1 MPMGNRTKRAIRLAA
16 PLALGV
22 AVAIAAAVS
31 SDRIP
36 ALDYVLALSWA
47 PAVVLSLLLIGAA
60 AGIGLAFPRSTPLS
74 GEPSVPEPVISRPT
88 IPEVRRKPAIIS
100 VHGLEAKAG
109 CTSVAFNLAVELA
122 AVGLI
127 DGRRPRPIS
136 VVRAGPLTTTVGLD
150 PKPFTDYCRSH
161 MAAVGDEVIELAE
174 LHPSGCEV
182 LCVADGVL
190 DGHRLRLLSSVLR
203 RFYDMVILD
212 CPPGDRWLTDTAFDA
227 SEVSLL
233 VGLPTE
239 ESAKAVLP
247 WSDTSWR
254 YGLDARF
261 GLLVN
266 RVSANIS
273 IPELLPKA
281 FANLALIPEDAAAGN
296 ALELPWVLRPESRAG
311 RAITELAAR
320 LMPDLAAKDSS
331 HAA

>member
-1 MPMGNRTKRAIRLAA
+1 LHTGNRTIRLAA
-16 PLALGV
+16 ALTIGI
-22 AVAIAAAVS
+22 ALAIAAAVS

-36 ALDYVLALSWA
+36 VLDDLLASSWVPAVILSVLLVGAAVGIALAL
-47 PAVVLSLLLIGAA
+47 
-60 AGIGLAFPRSTPLS
+60 PRSRPPS
-74 GEPSVPEPVISRPT
+74 GESTGPEPVIARPT

-100 VHGLEAKAG
+100 IHGLEAQAG
-109 CTSVAFNLAVELA
+109 CTSLAFNLAVELA
-122 AVGLI
+122 AAGLV
-127 DGRRPRPIS
+127 DGRRPRPIC
-136 VVRAGPLTTTVGLD
+136 VLRAGPLSTTVGLD

-174 LHPSGCEV
+174 RHPSGCEV

-203 RFYDMVILD
+203 RFYDVVILD
-212 CPPGDRWLTDTAFDA
+212 CPPGDRWLTDSAFDA

-233 VGLPTE
+233 VGLPSD

-247 WSDTSWR
+247 WSDSSWR

-261 GLLVN
+261 GLIVN
-266 RVSANIS
+266 RVSARTS
-273 IPELLPKA
+273 IPELLPAA
-281 FANLALIPEDAAAGN
+281 FANLALIPEDAVAGN

-311 RAITELAAR
+311 RAIAELAAR
-320 LMPDLAAKDSS
+320 LVPDVAAKDSS

>member
-1 MPMGNRTKRAIRLAA
+1 MLTGNRTIRLAA
-16 PLALGV
+16 ALTIGI
-22 AVAIAAAVS
+22 ALAIAAAVS

-36 ALDYVLALSWA
+36 VLDDLLASSWVPAVILSVLLVGAAVGIALAL
-47 PAVVLSLLLIGAA
+47 
-60 AGIGLAFPRSTPLS
+60 PRSRPPS
-74 GEPSVPEPVISRPT
+74 GESTGPEPVIARPT

-100 VHGLEAKAG
+100 IHGLEAQAG
-109 CTSVAFNLAVELA
+109 CTSLAFNLAVELA
-122 AVGLI
+122 AAGLV
-127 DGRRPRPIS
+127 DSRRPRPIC
-136 VVRAGPLTTTVGLD
+136 VVRAGPLSSTVGLD

-174 LHPSGCEV
+174 RHPSGCEV

-203 RFYDMVILD
+203 RFYDVVILD
-212 CPPGDRWLTDTAFDA
+212 CPPGDRWLTDSAFDA

-233 VGLPTE
+233 VGLPSD

-247 WSDTSWR
+247 WSDSSWR

-261 GLLVN
+261 GLIVN
-266 RVSANIS
+266 RVSAKTS
-273 IPELLPKA
+273 IPELLPAA
-281 FANLALIPEDAAAGN
+281 FANLALIPEDAVAGN

-320 LMPDLAAKDSS
+320 LVPDIAAKDSS

>member
-1 MPMGNRTKRAIRLAA
+1 MLTGNRTIRLAA
-16 PLALGV
+16 ALTIGI
-22 AVAIAAAVS
+22 ALAIAAAVS
-31 SDRIP
+31 SDRVPVLNDLLASSWVP
-36 ALDYVLALSWA
+36 AVILSVLLVGAAVGIALAL
-47 PAVVLSLLLIGAA
+47 
-60 AGIGLAFPRSTPLS
+60 PRSRPPS
-74 GEPSVPEPVISRPT
+74 GESTGPEPVIARPT

-100 VHGLEAKAG
+100 IHGLEAQAG
-109 CTSVAFNLAVELA
+109 CTSLAFNLAVELA
-122 AVGLI
+122 AAGLV
-127 DGRRPRPIS
+127 DSRRPRPIC
-136 VVRAGPLTTTVGLD
+136 VVRAGPLSSTVGLD

-174 LHPSGCEV
+174 RHPSGCEV

-203 RFYDMVILD
+203 RFYDVLVLD
-212 CPPGDRWLTDTAFDA
+212 CPPGDRWLTDSAFDA

-233 VGLPTE
+233 VGLPSD

-247 WSDTSWR
+247 WSDSSWR

-261 GLLVN
+261 GLIVN
-266 RVSANIS
+266 RVSAKTS
-273 IPELLPKA
+273 IPELLPAA
-281 FANLALIPEDAAAGN
+281 FANLALIPEDAVAGN

-320 LMPDLAAKDSS
+320 LVPDIAAKDSS

>member
-1 MPMGNRTKRAIRLAA
+1 MLTGNRTIRLAA
-16 PLALGV
+16 ALTIGI

-31 SDRIP
+31 SDRVP
-36 ALDYVLALSWA
+36 VLNDLLALSWV
-47 PAVVLSLLLIGAA
+47 PAVILSVLLVGAA
-60 AGIGLAFPRSTPLS
+60 VGIALALPRSRP
-74 GEPSVPEPVISRPT
+74 PSEEATGPEPVIARPT

-100 VHGLEAKAG
+100 IHGLEAQAG
-109 CTSVAFNLAVELA
+109 CTSLAFNLAVELA
-122 AVGLI
+122 AAGLV
-127 DGRRPRPIS
+127 DGRRPRPIC
-136 VVRAGPLTTTVGLD
+136 VVRAGPLSSTVGLD

-174 LHPSGCEV
+174 RHPSGCEV

-203 RFYDMVILD
+203 RFYDVVVLD
-212 CPPGDRWLTDTAFDA
+212 CPPGDRWLTDSAFDA

-233 VGLPTE
+233 VGLPTD

-247 WSDTSWR
+247 WSDSSWR

-261 GLLVN
+261 GLIVN
-266 RVSANIS
+266 RVGARTS
-273 IPELLPKA
+273 IPELLPAA

-296 ALELPWVLRPESRAG
+296 ALELPWVLCPESRAG

-320 LMPDLAAKDSS
+320 LVPDVAAKDSS

>member
-1 MPMGNRTKRAIRLAA
+1 MLTGNRTIRLAA
-16 PLALGV
+16 ALTIGI

-31 SDRIP
+31 SDRVSV
-36 ALDYVLALSWA
+36 LNDLLALSWV
-47 PAVVLSLLLIGAA
+47 PAVILSVLLVGAA
-60 AGIGLAFPRSTPLS
+60 VGIALALPRSRP
-74 GEPSVPEPVISRPT
+74 PSEEATGPEPVIARPT

-100 VHGLEAKAG
+100 IHGLEAQAG

-122 AVGLI
+122 AAGLM
-127 DGRRPRPIS
+127 DGRRPRPIC

-161 MAAVGDEVIELAE
+161 MAVVGDEVIELAE
-174 LHPSGCEV
+174 RHPSGCEV

-203 RFYDMVILD
+203 RFYDVVILD
-212 CPPGDRWLTDTAFDA
+212 CPPGDRWLTDSAFDA

-233 VGLPTE
+233 VGLPSD

-247 WSDTSWR
+247 WSDSSWR

-261 GLLVN
+261 GLIVN
-266 RVSANIS
+266 RVSARTS
-273 IPELLPKA
+273 IPELLPAA

-320 LMPDLAAKDSS
+320 LVPDIAAKDSS

>member
-1 MPMGNRTKRAIRLAA
+1 LLTGNRTIRLAA
-16 PLALGV
+16 ALTMGV
-22 AVAIAAAVS
+22 ALAIAAAVS

-36 ALDYVLALSWA
+36 VLDDLLASSWV
-47 PAVVLSLLLIGAA
+47 PAVILSVLLVGAA
-60 AGIGLAFPRSTPLS
+60 VGIALAFPRSRPPS
-74 GEPSVPEPVISRPT
+74 GESTGPEPVIGRPT

-100 VHGLEAKAG
+100 IHGLEAQAG
-109 CTSVAFNLAVELA
+109 CTSLAFNLAVELA
-122 AVGLI
+122 AAGLV
-127 DGRRPRPIS
+127 DGRRPRPIC
-136 VVRAGPLTTTVGLD
+136 VVRAGPLSSTVGLD

-174 LHPSGCEV
+174 RHPSGCEV

-203 RFYDMVILD
+203 RFYDVVVLD
-212 CPPGDRWLTDTAFDA
+212 CPPGDRWLTDSAFDA

-233 VGLPTE
+233 VGLPSD

-247 WSDTSWR
+247 WSDSSWR

-261 GLLVN
+261 GLIVN
-266 RVSANIS
+266 RVSARTS
-273 IPELLPKA
+273 IPELLPAA
-281 FANLALIPEDAAAGN
+281 FANLALIPEDAVAGN

-320 LMPDLAAKDSS
+320 LVPDIAAKDSS

>member
-1 MPMGNRTKRAIRLAA
+1 MLTGNRTIRLAA
-16 PLALGV
+16 ALTIGI
-22 AVAIAAAVS
+22 ALAIATAVS
-31 SDRIP
+31 SDRVPVLNDLLASSWVP
-36 ALDYVLALSWA
+36 AVILSVLLVGAAVGIALAL
-47 PAVVLSLLLIGAA
+47 
-60 AGIGLAFPRSTPLS
+60 PRSRPPS
-74 GEPSVPEPVISRPT
+74 GESTGPEPVIARPT

-100 VHGLEAKAG
+100 IHGLEAQAG
-109 CTSVAFNLAVELA
+109 CTSLAFNLAVELA
-122 AVGLI
+122 AAGLV
-127 DGRRPRPIS
+127 DGRRPRPIC
-136 VVRAGPLTTTVGLD
+136 VVRAGPLSSTVGLD

-174 LHPSGCEV
+174 LHPSGCEI

-203 RFYDMVILD
+203 RFYDVILLD
-212 CPPGDRWLTDTAFDA
+212 CPPGDRWLTDSAFDA

>member
-1 MPMGNRTKRAIRLAA
+1 LRTGNRTIRLAA
-16 PLALGV
+16 ALTIGI
-22 AVAIAAAVS
+22 ALAIAAAVS
-31 SDRIP
+31 SDRNP
-36 ALDYVLALSWA
+36 VLGDLLASSWV
-47 PAVVLSLLLIGAA
+47 PAVILSLLLVGAA
-60 AGIGLAFPRSTPLS
+60 VGIALVLPRSRPPS
-74 GEPSVPEPVISRPT
+74 GEPTEPEPVIARPT

-100 VHGLEAKAG
+100 VHGLEPQAG
-109 CTSVAFNLAVELA
+109 CTSLAFNIAVELA
-122 AVGLI
+122 AAGLV
-127 DGRRPRPIS
+127 DGRRPRPIC
-136 VVRAGPLTTTVGLD
+136 VVRAGPLSSMVGLD
-150 PKPFTDYCRSH
+150 PKAFTDYCRSH

-174 LHPSGCEV
+174 RHPSGCEV

-203 RFYDMVILD
+203 RFYDVVVLD
-212 CPPGDRWLTDTAFDA
+212 CPPGDRWLTDSAFDA

-233 VGLPTE
+233 VGLPTD

-247 WSDTSWR
+247 WSDSSWR

-261 GLLVN
+261 GLIVN
-266 RVSANIS
+266 RVSARTS
-273 IPELLPKA
+273 IPELLPAA

-320 LMPDLAAKDSS
+320 LVPDVAAKESS

>member
-1 MPMGNRTKRAIRLAA
+1 LRTGNRTIRLAA
-16 PLALGV
+16 ALTIGI
-22 AVAIAAAVS
+22 ALAIAAAVS

-36 ALDYVLALSWA
+36 VLDDLLASSWVPAVILSVLLVGAAVGIALAL
-47 PAVVLSLLLIGAA
+47 
-60 AGIGLAFPRSTPLS
+60 PRSRPPS
-74 GEPSVPEPVISRPT
+74 GESTGPEPVIARPT

-100 VHGLEAKAG
+100 IHGLEAQAG
-109 CTSVAFNLAVELA
+109 CTSLAFNLAVEMA
-122 AVGLI
+122 AAGLV
-127 DGRRPRPIS
+127 DGRRPRPIC
-136 VVRAGPLTTTVGLD
+136 VVRAGPLSSTVGLD

-174 LHPSGCEV
+174 RHPSGCEV

-203 RFYDMVILD
+203 RFYDVVVLD
-212 CPPGDRWLTDTAFDA
+212 CPPGDRWLTDSAFDA

-233 VGLPTE
+233 VGLPSE

-247 WSDTSWR
+247 WSESSWR

-261 GLLVN
+261 GLIVN
-266 RVSANIS
+266 RVSARTS
-273 IPELLPKA
+273 IPELLPA
-281 FANLALIPEDAAAGN
+281 SFANLALIPEDAAAGN

-320 LMPDLAAKDSS
+320 LVPDVAAKESS

>member
-1 MPMGNRTKRAIRLAA
+1 MRTGNRTIRLAA
-16 PLALGV
+16 ALTIGI
-22 AVAIAAAVS
+22 ALAIAAAVS
-31 SDRIP
+31 SDRVP
-36 ALDYVLALSWA
+36 VLDGLLASSWV
-47 PAVVLSLLLIGAA
+47 PAVVLSVLLVGAA
-60 AGIGLAFPRSTPLS
+60 VGIALALPRSRPPS
-74 GEPSVPEPVISRPT
+74 GESTGPEPVIARPT

-100 VHGLEAKAG
+100 IHGLEAQAG
-109 CTSVAFNLAVELA
+109 CTSLAFNLAVELA
-122 AVGLI
+122 AAGLV
-127 DGRRPRPIS
+127 DGRRPRPIC
-136 VVRAGPLTTTVGLD
+136 VLRAGPLSTTVGLD

-174 LHPSGCEV
+174 RHPSGCEV

-203 RFYDMVILD
+203 RFYDVVILD
-212 CPPGDRWLTDTAFDA
+212 CPPGDRWLTDSAFDA

-233 VGLPTE
+233 VGLPSD

-247 WSDTSWR
+247 WSDSSWR

-261 GLLVN
+261 GLIVN
-266 RVSANIS
+266 RVSARTS
-273 IPELLPKA
+273 IPELLPAA
-281 FANLALIPEDAAAGN
+281 FANLALIPEDAVAGN

-320 LMPDLAAKDSS
+320 LVPDVAAKESS

>member
-1 MPMGNRTKRAIRLAA
+1 MLTGNRTIRLAA
-16 PLALGV
+16 GLTIGIAL
-22 AVAIAAAVS
+22 AIAAAVS
-31 SDRIP
+31 SDRVPVLNDLLASSWVP
-36 ALDYVLALSWA
+36 AVILSVLLVGAAVGIALAL
-47 PAVVLSLLLIGAA
+47 
-60 AGIGLAFPRSTPLS
+60 PRSRPPS
-74 GEPSVPEPVISRPT
+74 GESTGPEPVIARPT

-100 VHGLEAKAG
+100 IHGLEAQAG
-109 CTSVAFNLAVELA
+109 CTSLAFNLAVELA
-122 AVGLI
+122 AAGLV
-127 DGRRPRPIS
+127 DGRRPRPIC
-136 VVRAGPLTTTVGLD
+136 VVRAGPLSSTVGLD

-174 LHPSGCEV
+174 RHPSGCEV

-203 RFYDMVILD
+203 RFYDVVVLD
-212 CPPGDRWLTDTAFDA
+212 CPPGDRWLTDSAFDA

-233 VGLPTE
+233 VGLPSD

-247 WSDTSWR
+247 WSDSSWR

-261 GLLVN
+261 GLIVN
-266 RVSANIS
+266 RVSARTS
-273 IPELLPKA
+273 IPELLPAA

-320 LMPDLAAKDSS
+320 LMPYLVAKDSS